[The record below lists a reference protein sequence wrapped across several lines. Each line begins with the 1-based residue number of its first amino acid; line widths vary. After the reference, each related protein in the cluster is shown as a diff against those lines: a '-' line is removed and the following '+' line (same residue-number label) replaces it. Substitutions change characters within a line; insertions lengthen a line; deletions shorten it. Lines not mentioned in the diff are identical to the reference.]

1 VRSSIVPASAR
12 STLGLR
18 SYYVHVARMLDACH
32 GGWGGLAL
40 FEFLRSIIHLLVHT
54 RMAGEVAMPKQW
66 ISPLVH
72 CVHVPLARER
82 SRVHVFVLVCPF

>member
-1 VRSSIVPASAR
+1 MHATEGGGDWLSLNSSEV
-12 STLGLR
+12 
-18 SYYVHVARMLDACH
+18 
-32 GGWGGLAL
+32 
-40 FEFLRSIIHLLVHT
+40 HLLVHT

-82 SRVHVFVLVCPF
+82 SRVHVFVCPF